1 VSAQPDHPQRDRRP
15 SDWLV
20 VAGAVL
26 FAVGL
31 AATALT
37 LARVL
42 GVSAVPAA
50 VTWATLLAPVGLVLA
65 LAGVLAAARTARLS
79 ERGA

>member
-20 VAGAVL
+20 VAGAIL
-26 FAVGL
+26 FAGGL

-37 LARVL
+37 VARAL
-42 GVSAVPAA
+42 GMSWVPAA
-50 VTWATLLAPVGLVLA
+50 AAWATLLAPVGLA
-65 LAGVLAAARTARLS
+65 LTLVGVLAAARAARLA
-79 ERGA
+79 ERRT